1 MRKIIKPFNYLL
13 NKLKMLIVTAIT
25 KVRQSIR
32 IQLLTTF
39 ILCAFLGLLVARF
52 TVPYVGNPTPTIDY
66 SGDIQQ
72 INFQAK
78 QAADLAVS
86 ENSVET
92 ILQMIEVENEKL
104 KSTERALKVLVTDEH
119 GKVLYKTKQAEEEQ
133 IDVHNKI
140 RQVMDFAI
148 NNPLYNFNYDIPTV
162 KQSHKEII
170 AFNPITIED
179 KNLYLFVSGIPTGVL
194 ITSITEGPFPV
205 LIGLAFFALSFFYLT
220 KRKMK
225 QIESL
230 AEGVKEIAK
239 GDLTYRIEKKGID
252 EIALLTE
259 NVNHMAEAIMTNIE
273 MERRIEK
280 QKNEL
285 ITNVSHDLRTPLTS
299 IMGYLRL
306 LSDERYDTKEQYDE
320 YLKIAFSKSE
330 QLKNLID
337 DLFEYTKLTNES
349 IVLVKQEVCI
359 NELLDQLIE
368 ELIPQAE
375 ENHRSFIKN
384 FSEERIFTTV
394 DSEKIVR
401 VFDNLLMN
409 AIKYS
414 TGDGKIFVSLER
426 QEGNVRICVANE
438 SDEFTS
444 EELMNL
450 FERFYKKDQSRTSVA
465 EGSGLGL
472 AIAKSI
478 VELHGG
484 KIDAKYADHLLKFF
498 IELPVTPAE

>member
-1 MRKIIKPFNYLL
+1 MF
-13 NKLKMLIVTAIT
+13 IVTAIT
-25 KVRQSIR
+25 KVRRSIR

-39 ILCAFLGLLVARF
+39 ILCAFLGLLGAKAALSF
-52 TVPYVGNPTPTIDY
+52 ALNINPAVKIDY
-66 SGDIQQ
+66 SQGMQE
-72 INFQAK
+72 INDQA
-78 QAADLAVS
+78 QRAADLAS
-86 ENSVET
+86 NENSLEA
-92 ILQMIEVENEKL
+92 LQQMIESENHKFEMEQ
-104 KSTERALKVLVTDEH
+104 SALKVIVTDEN
-119 GKVLYKTKQAEEEQ
+119 GKVLYKTKQVEEKQ
-133 IDVHNKI
+133 INLHYKI
-140 RQVMDFAI
+140 RNVMDFAI
-148 NNPLYNFNYDIPTV
+148 NHPLNNYEVPAIE
-162 KQSHKEII
+162 QLRQEFI
-170 AFNPITIED
+170 AFYPLTIED
-179 KNLYLFVSGIPTGVL
+179 KNLYLFVSGIPEGMVIASSNEGL
-194 ITSITEGPFPV
+194 IPLFSAIVVFTF
-205 LIGLAFFALSFFYLT
+205 SFFYIT

-225 QIESL
+225 QIEAL
-230 AEGVKEIAK
+230 AKGVKEIAK

-273 MERRIEK
+273 MERRVEK

-306 LSDERYDTKEQYDE
+306 LRDERYDTKEQYDE

-349 IVLVKQEVCI
+349 IVLGQQEVCI

-375 ENHRSFIKN
+375 ENHRIFIKN
-384 FSEERIFTTV
+384 FSKERIFATV

-414 TGDGKIFVSLER
+414 TGNGKIFVSLER
-426 QEGNVRICVANE
+426 KERNVQICVANE

-444 EELMNL
+444 EELTSL

-484 KIDAKYADHLLKFF
+484 KIGAKYTDGMLQFI
-498 IELPVTPAE
+498 IELPVTALS

>member
-1 MRKIIKPFNYLL
+1 MKKIINLIEYLL
-13 NKLKMLIVTAIT
+13 DKLKMLIVNAIT

-39 ILCAFLGLLVARF
+39 IFCAFLGLIVARATLPF
-52 TVPYVGNPTPTIDY
+52 LGNINETTTIDY
-66 SGDIQQ
+66 NPGMQQ
-72 INFQAK
+72 INFQVQRAL
-78 QAADLAVS
+78 DMTVY
-86 ENSVET
+86 ENNIEA
-92 ILQMIEVENEKL
+92 LQQMIETENIKL
-104 KSTERALKVLVTDEH
+104 EMKQSALKVLVTDES

-133 IDVHNKI
+133 INLHNKI
-140 RQVMDFAI
+140 GHVMDYAI
-148 NNPLYNFNYDIPTV
+148 NQPLNEPTV
-162 KQSHKEII
+162 EQSRQEYI
-170 AFNPITIED
+170 AFYPLTIDD
-179 KNLYLFVSGIPTGVL
+179 KNLYLFVSGIPEGVI
-194 ITSITEGPFPV
+194 ITSTTEGPIPS
-205 LIGLAFFALSFFYLT
+205 LIAIAVFTFSFFYIT

-225 QIESL
+225 QIEAL
-230 AEGVKEIAK
+230 AKGVKEIAK
-239 GDLTYRIEKKGID
+239 GNLGYRIEKKGQD
-252 EIALLTE
+252 EIALLTD

-273 MERRIEK
+273 TERRIDK

-306 LSDERYDTKEQYDE
+306 LREEKYDTKEQYDE

-337 DLFEYTKLTNES
+337 DLFEYTKITNES
-349 IVLVKQEVCI
+349 IVLEQQEVCI

-368 ELIPQAE
+368 ELVPQAE
-375 ENHRSFIKN
+375 ENHRSFVKS
-384 FSEERIFTTV
+384 FSEERIFATL
-394 DSEKIVR
+394 DSEKMVR

-414 TGDGKIFVSLER
+414 TGNGKIEVSLGR
-426 QEGNVRICVANE
+426 KAGNVHISVANK

-478 VELHGG
+478 VELHDG
-484 KIDAKYADHLLKFF
+484 KIDVNYTEGILQF
-498 IELPVTPAE
+498 IIVLPATIKQA